1 MTNQLNK
8 FWSFQ
13 DTTNYSHIK
22 KAYMLGKSDV
32 VRTFY
37 FKKSFLLEVSIMG
50 DIHYVIPL
58 KYVSNNFPN
67 GHYSGFSRNFS
78 HSVITFMDIDI
89 RKVLN

>member
-13 DTTNYSHIK
+13 DTTNYRHIK

-50 DIHYVIPL
+50 DMHYVIPI
-58 KYVSNNFPN
+58 KYISRNFPN
-67 GHYSGFSRNFS
+67 GHYSGFSRSSRQN
-78 HSVITFMDIDI
+78 VITFSDSDI